1 MKNSALIAMASA
13 CFLFTACTN
22 DELDSQNLNTSTS
35 LNQNDFN
42 LREGDSTALQTDPV
56 KTNRRED

>member
-1 MKNSALIAMASA
+1 MASA